1 MPDMNVRA
9 QDEVIQGKYSNV
21 VGVRSQEREV
31 VLDFINVV
39 NNEGQL
45 VSRVFLNRF
54 TAQELVNALQTN
66 LAEWEKVRYE
76 GANKPKES

>member
-1 MPDMNVRA
+1 MADMNVRA
-9 QDEVIQGKYSNV
+9 QDEIIQGKYSNV

-54 TAQELVNALQTN
+54 TAQELVNALQEN
-66 LAEWEKVRYE
+66 MAKWEKMRYE
-76 GANKPKES
+76 GGNAPKTP